1 MAGFATGVTVLTT
14 GGGSVHGMTANS
26 FSSVSLEPPM
36 VLCCVARTAVMH
48 QAITAVRSFAVS
60 VLSAEQEHLAR
71 YFANRARPLGAA
83 QFHDVDWRPGPFT
96 GAPLLAGSLA
106 WLECKLAEVYDG
118 GDHSIF
124 LGEVLSTDH
133 APDRRALLFY
143 GGGFHR
149 VGCHPPGPAAR
160 APLRGTVRTEETD

>member
-1 MAGFATGVTVLTT
+1 MIGAGADLRATMAGFATGVTVLTT

-26 FSSVSLEPPM
+26 FTSVSLEPPM
-36 VLCCVARTAVMH
+36 VLCCVSRTAVMH
-48 QAITAVRSFAVS
+48 EAITAVRSFAVC
-60 VLSAEQEHLAR
+60 VLSAEQEGLAR
-71 YFANRARPLGAA
+71 YFADRGRPLGPA
-83 QFHDVDWRPGPFT
+83 QFREVDWRPGPFT

-124 LGEVLSTDH
+124 LGEVLATDR

-143 GGGFHR
+143 GGGFR
-149 VGCHPPGPAAR
+149 C
-160 APLRGTVRTEETD
+160 TD